1 MPSSGMSAFKSFVV
15 TWLPLIMLVMNWLIV
30 RYSKPDTKM
39 PWNLSPRL
47 RPWFPIGLSIVVGTL
62 ERFVG
67 GTDLS
72 AALRTAIIGGLGPI
86 LAHELGTESLMNGK
100 ELWVPF
106 MKKRAPIVS
115 LAGAIGSGGLLG
127 IVVMGV
133 MLFLGCAGYAP
144 SPKTPVDSGKLAI
157 CVFGCVDDQESL
169 TPRPPPLA
177 VVKFCVKQCSVEEEQ
192 VVIDLMTA
200 RSRSIARARAHSIS
214 GPGPCPASSAPVSA
228 PIPISPAPAGG
239 K

>member
-1 MPSSGMSAFKSFVV
+1 MSSSGVSVFKSFVV
-15 TWLPLIMLVMNWLIV
+15 TWLPLTMLVLNWLIV

-62 ERFVG
+62 ERFIG

-86 LAHELGTESLMNGK
+86 LAHELGTESLMKGK

-106 MKKRAPIVS
+106 MKRRASVVS
-115 LAGAIGSGGLLG
+115 LAAGAASTCGLLG
-127 IVVMGV
+127 VVMGA

-144 SPKTPVDSGKLAI
+144 SPKTPIDSGKLAI

-169 TPRPPPLA
+169 TPRPTLL
-177 VVKFCVKQCSVEEEQ
+177 VVIKTCAKQCSGEAEQ

-200 RSRSIARARAHSIS
+200 RSRSIAHARAIS
-214 GPGPCPASSAPVSA
+214 GPGPCPSSS
-228 PIPISPAPAGG
+228 SSGG

>member
-1 MPSSGMSAFKSFVV
+1 MSAFKSFIV
-15 TWLPLIMLVMNWLIV
+15 TWLPLIMLVLNWLIV
-30 RYSKPDTKM
+30 RYSKPDTKI
-39 PWNLSPRL
+39 PWNLSPRV
-47 RPWFPIGLSIVVGTL
+47 RPWIPIGLSIVVGTL

-72 AALRTAIIGGLGPI
+72 AALRTAILGGVGPI

-106 MKKRAPIVS
+106 MKKRAPVVS
-115 LAGAIGSGGLLG
+115 LAVGSGGLLG
-127 IVVMGV
+127 MLGVVAGTL
-133 MLFLGCAGYAP
+133 LFLGCAGYVP
-144 SPKTPVDSGKLAI
+144 SPNTPVDSGKLAI

-169 TPRPPPLA
+169 TPPPPPLV
-177 VVKFCVKQCSVEEEQ
+177 VVKTCSKQCSAEAEQ

-200 RSRSIARARAHSIS
+200 RSRSIARARAIS
-214 GPGPCPASSAPVSA
+214 GPGPCASASSAP
-228 PIPISPAPAGG
+228 SPSSVPVG